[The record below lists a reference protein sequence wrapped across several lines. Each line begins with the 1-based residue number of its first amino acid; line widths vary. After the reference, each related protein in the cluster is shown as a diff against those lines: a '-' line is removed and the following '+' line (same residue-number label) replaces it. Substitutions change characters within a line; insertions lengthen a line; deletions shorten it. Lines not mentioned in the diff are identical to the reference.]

1 MVTDLMLFG
10 LSRKCRATSPKPG
23 QRYYYP
29 VTRKVLA
36 SPVE

>member
-1 MVTDLMLFG
+1 MVTDLMPFG
-10 LSRKCRATSPKPG
+10 LSRKCRAAASKPA

-29 VTRKVLA
+29 VTRKFLV